1 MRTDH
6 SAAAVLGLPAWKKYN
21 VTLDHPCVPIDNVV
35 RNNCWTS
42 VGRKSSLRQNPS
54 SLSSDCAQDAIG
66 ENDTIFDE
74 TCYPVSS
81 RPAGVSVDA
90 YIRQYMAENWLT
102 TATDGNHKCTAAEL
116 RMAGK

>member
-42 VGRKSSLRQNPS
+42 VAANPHCDRTVKAASAAVVHGQGTGSRGR
-54 SLSSDCAQDAIG
+54 G
-66 ENDTIFDE
+66 
-74 TCYPVSS
+74 
-81 RPAGVSVDA
+81 G
-90 YIRQYMAENWLT
+90 
-102 TATDGNHKCTAAEL
+102 
-116 RMAGK
+116 